1 MRFHLA
7 LAVFL
12 CAAVSFPA
20 VPALAQMP
28 GGEIVRVST
37 AVKPPVVK
45 PGGTGVVT
53 LTLVVSPGYHINAPK
68 PNDPDLIP
76 TTFQG
81 TAPAVVTFGTPR
93 FPAPKSISVSYEKQP
108 MLVYT
113 GRTIIQVPFTIAK
126 RVKPGPVSLAGLLNY
141 QGCNSTS
148 CFPPASAAVKAR
160 VSVK

>member
-1 MRFHLA
+1 MRYQSA
-7 LAVFL
+7 LAAFL
-12 CAAVSFPA
+12 FAAVSSSA

-28 GGEIVRVST
+28 GGGIVKVDT
-37 AVKPPVVK
+37 TVKPAVVK

-68 PNDPDLIP
+68 PSDPDLIP
-76 TTFQG
+76 TAFQG
-81 TAPAVVTFGTPR
+81 TAPAGVTFGTPR

-126 RVKPGPVSLAGLLNY
+126 RVKPGPLSLAGLLNY

-148 CFPPASAAVKAR
+148 CFPPASAVVKAQ